1 MLVLSQGQSS
11 GALLRDYLQLGAPVV
26 LFYVF
31 FCEACIVAPS
41 CSWAKMMTE
50 ALNQMEWDL
59 ITLFL
64 PGSKVGRVAKAFI
77 FPL

>member
-1 MLVLSQGQSS
+1 MLVLSQGESC

-26 LFYVF
+26 SFYVF
-31 FCEACIVAPS
+31 SVSLA
-41 CSWAKMMTE
+41 WLQQGKNE
-50 ALNQMEWDL
+50 ALNQMGWDL

-64 PGSKVGRVAKAFI
+64 PGSKAGRVAKAFI